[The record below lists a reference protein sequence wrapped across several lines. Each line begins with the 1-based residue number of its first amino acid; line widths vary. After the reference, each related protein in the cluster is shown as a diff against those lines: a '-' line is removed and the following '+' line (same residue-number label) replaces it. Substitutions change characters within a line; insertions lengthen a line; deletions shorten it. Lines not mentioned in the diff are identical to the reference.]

1 MLKLDLSKLDQFLP
15 QDYVTARQDD
25 LAQAAD
31 MLARHNGPG
40 GDFTGWVNLP
50 GTMTRRS
57 LPASR
62 RRPRRSSSSPRC
74 WWSSASA
81 APIWGPGR

>member
-31 MLARHNGPG
+31 MLA
-40 GDFTGWVNLP
+40 
-50 GTMTRRS
+50 GTTAPAGT
-57 LPASR
+57 LPA
-62 RRPRRSSSSPRC
+62 
-74 WWSSASA
+74 
-81 APIWGPGR
+81 G